1 MPRVAPAITLDRMQQ
16 TQLQQLVK
24 APSTPQSLVLRGGII
39 LAAAGQQSN
48 QQIAASLGIPE
59 ITAGKW
65 RRRFARLG
73 WEGLQDAPRAGR
85 PPKHGPEVWEKVQ
98 RRVCQQPPFQSRW
111 SVRTLARE
119 LRLPSTTVHTILAN
133 SHLQPHR
140 SRTFTFSPDPDFEAK
155 LLDIVG
161 LYLNPPEN
169 ALVLC
174 VDEKTGIQALD
185 RTQPLLPLR
194 AKKPR
199 SWTNEYVRHGTQTLL
214 AALKIATGEVLAHV
228 RQRRTSVDFLHFM
241 DAVVAD
247 GPHLDLHVIVDN
259 LNIHKNQAAQE
270 WLDRHPRVHFHY
282 TPTHASWVNL
292 IECFFSI
299 LTRQGLQQSV
309 HRSKQELKQYLE
321 HYIGQYNQSCSP
333 FVWTRGPQHLQKI
346 IEATKQYQAAHPP
359 SPPRP
364 RGRPKGKSDNT
375 IKN

>member
-1 MPRVAPAITLDRMQQ
+1 MQQ
-16 TQLQQLVK
+16 AQLRQLVK
-24 APSTPQSLVLRGGII
+24 TPSTPQSLALRARIV
-39 LAAAGQQSN
+39 LAAADQQSN
-48 QQIAASLGIPE
+48 QQIAATLNIPE
-59 ITAGKW
+59 ITASKW

-73 WEGLQDAPRAGR
+73 LEGLEDAPRAGR
-85 PPKHGPEVWEKVQ
+85 PAKHGPEVWERVQ
-98 RRVCQQPPFQSRW
+98 HRVCQQPEFQSRW

-119 LRLPSTTVHTILAN
+119 VGLPSTTVHTILRN

-140 SRTFTFSPDPDFEAK
+140 SRTFTFSPDPDFETK

-161 LYLNPPEN
+161 LYLNPPDN

-214 AALKIATGEVLAHV
+214 AALKTATGEVLAHV
-228 RQRRTSVDFLHFM
+228 RQRRTSVDFLRFM
-241 DAVVAD
+241 DAVVAAC
-247 GPHLDLHVIVDN
+247 PTVDLHVIVDN

-270 WLDRHPRVHFHY
+270 WLSRHPRIHFHY

-309 HRSKQELKQYLE
+309 HRSKQELKLYLE
-321 HYIGQYNQSCSP
+321 QYIGHYNQSCSP
-333 FVWTRGPQHLQKI
+333 FVWTRGPKHLQKI
-346 IEATKQYQAAHPP
+346 IQTTKQYQAAHPP
-359 SPPRP
+359 SPRRP
-364 RGRPKGKSDNT
+364 RGRPKGTRNN
-375 IKN
+375 IIRN